1 MPETHTSGSTDP
13 DMAVPLR
20 FGASGDR
27 GEGGDGATLLYLG
40 VFILL
45 LAFFILLNSISHFHD
60 EKVGAVIRSVDQA
73 FSTQALLSGAPGDRQ
88 QARREAAR
96 AVQDLGDLI
105 RAELPLARVEAGT
118 QTGTLVVT
126 LPAANLFLADG
137 SAVRPSQQALMDRMA
152 RTLEPR
158 RHGVSVRAEFLFA
171 TKGAADPAALVA
183 RAGVLARAVTALGA
197 DPASLSVGL
206 ETGVEAG
213 QVRLL
218 FSIQTGEGPQ

>member
-27 GEGGDGATLLYLG
+27 GEGGEGATLLYLG

-60 EKVGAVIRSVDQA
+60 EKVGAVIRSVDDA
-73 FSTQALLSGAPGDRQ
+73 FSTQALLTGSPGDRQ

-105 RAELPLARVEAGT
+105 RAELPLAKVEAGT
-118 QTGTLVVT
+118 ETGTLHVT
-126 LPAANLFLADG
+126 MPASNLFAGDGLAI
-137 SAVRPSQQALMDRMA
+137 RPSQQGLMDRIA
-152 RTLEPR
+152 RAMENRPR
-158 RHGVSVRAEFLFA
+158 GVSVRAEFLFA
-171 TKGAADPAALVA
+171 TKGVEDTAPLVA
-183 RAGVLARAVTALGA
+183 RAGALARAVSALGA
-197 DPASLSVGL
+197 NPVWLSVGL
-206 ETGVEAG
+206 EKGAEAG
-213 QVRLL
+213 QLRLL
-218 FSIQTGEGPQ
+218 FRVHEEGA